1 MNSEVITT
9 MGFVV
14 GPDLARRPDR
24 QARGIERRTMM
35 KQSSIRAV
43 SVIAAA
49 ICLMTGTAV
58 MAEDLTPVGAERSA
72 SKDGLVPA
80 FGGREATPAGWEWGK
95 VRGDFW
101 KYKNEKPLYTID
113 ASNVDKHAD
122 KLSTG
127 QIALIKQLKGYRMEV
142 YPSHRECQL
151 PEFAEQNSTAN
162 LTAAKLDPG
171 GETIQTAV
179 FPGVAFPQP
188 KNGAEAILNYT
199 SRYRGEGLEWT
210 KAVTVISPR
219 PGTTDWIDSIGPELF
234 YFPTGKEGKT
244 TPQDVNQLS
253 VGAYFEVDTPAAL
266 AGQAYAG
273 RAYFDKDTETYY
285 YFPGQRRVRRM
296 PAYTHDAPVIGYENQ
311 YLIDESNMF
320 NGLLDRFNWK
330 LVGKKEMIVPY
341 NDFGMYTF
349 KDKLHD
355 VATPDGISPEHR
367 RYEVH
372 RVWVVEATLKP
383 TARHADSKKI
393 LYLDEDSWLA
403 LVGEDYDAQGKL
415 WKVRESYP
423 IPVWELDGACDNEP
437 FVQYDLVDGRYV
449 FDASSIGQGG
459 DIHYYKQING
469 PRFKTDFFT
478 AESLRSVSE
487 R

>member
-1 MNSEVITT
+1 MRTTNENWIGRRVMMRKHTIGTMSAITAT
-9 MGFVV
+9 LLLVAGV
-14 GPDLARRPDR
+14 
-24 QARGIERRTMM
+24 
-35 KQSSIRAV
+35 AV
-43 SVIAAA
+43 AD
-49 ICLMTGTAV
+49 
-58 MAEDLTPVGAERSA
+58 DLTPSGAERAA

-80 FGGREATPAGWEWGK
+80 FAGREATPAGWEWGK

-113 ASNVDKHAD
+113 ASNVDKYAE
-122 KLSTG
+122 KLSPG
-127 QIALIKQLKGYRMEV
+127 EIQLVKQLKGYRMDV

-151 PEFAEQNSTAN
+151 PDFAEQNSKAN
-162 LTAAKLDPG
+162 LTTAKLASD
-171 GETIQTAV
+171 GETLQAAAL
-179 FPGVAFPQP
+179 PGVAFPQP
-188 KNGAEAILNYT
+188 TNGAEAILNYET
-199 SRYRGEGLEWT
+199 RYRGEGVEWSPV
-210 KAVTVISPR
+210 VTSISPR
-219 PGTTDWIDSIGPELF
+219 PGGSDWIDAIGPQVF
-234 YFPTGKEGKT
+234 YFPGGKDGSS
-244 TPQDVNQLS
+244 TPQDVDQLS
-253 VGAYFEVDTPAAL
+253 LGAYFSVDSPAAL
-266 AGQAYAG
+266 AGQAFVQ
-273 RAYFDKDTETYY
+273 RQYFDKDSETYY

-296 PAYTHDAPVIGYENQ
+296 PAYTHDAPLIGFENQ
-311 YLIDESNMF
+311 YLIDESNML
-320 NGLLDRFNWK
+320 NGSIDRFNWK

-355 VATPDGISPEHR
+355 VATPNGISSDHR

-383 TARHADSKKI
+383 TARHVASKKVF
-393 LYLDEDSWLA
+393 YLDEDSWLA

-423 IPVWELDGACDNEP
+423 IPVWELGGACDNEP
-437 FVQYDLVDGRYV
+437 FVQYDVNNGRYV
-449 FDASSIGQGG
+449 FDASSIGQGK
-459 DIHYYKQING
+459 DIRWYQQVND